1 MKLIF
6 SRGKKSLYKIGQSG
20 NPWISM
26 LFYFILKGDQKL
38 PKDENY
44 SEMIC
49 SNCCEKY
56 HSVLNPYLGLSVE
69 RVSKADDSLNTS
81 VVVEEPSGSG

>member
-1 MKLIF
+1 MK
-6 SRGKKSLYKIGQSG
+6 SM
-20 NPWISM
+20 NWISM
-26 LFYFILKGDQKL
+26 LFYSISKGDQKL

-49 SNCCEKY
+49 FNCCEKY
-56 HSVLNPYLGLSVE
+56 HSVLSPYLGLSVE

>member
-1 MKLIF
+1 MIQCIICEDWYHGRHL
-6 SRGKKSLYKIGQSG
+6 
-20 NPWISM
+20 
-26 LFYFILKGDQKL
+26 LKGQEKP

-56 HSVLNPYLGLSVE
+56 HSVLSPYLGLSVE

-81 VVVEEPSGSG
+81 VVVEEPSGSGYELLLL

>member
-1 MKLIF
+1 M
-6 SRGKKSLYKIGQSG
+6 GKKAYVKLDNREIHEL
-20 NPWISM
+20 NFNVI
-26 LFYFILKGDQKL
+26 LFYSKGDQKL

-49 SNCCEKY
+49 FNCCEKY
-56 HSVLNPYLGLSVE
+56 HSVLSPYLGLSVE